1 VQDIDRLTERAQ
13 GVRAQAAT
21 NMNER
26 SSRSHT
32 ILTVWLETTR
42 ADGKFHSKLN
52 LVDLAGSERRKAV
65 GDKGAET
72 SREGDAINKSLLT
85 LQNVVM
91 ALGQKGAV
99 PSFRSSKLTHFLKD
113 SIGGNCK
120 TTLCACAWGDPSKVS
135 ETLATCRHAP
145 AASCPLASS
154 YAHAQLTHSTSPQS
168 RHCVHCL
175 VALRAACACAS
186 ARLA

>member
-1 VQDIDRLTERAQ
+1 MPTQCARTVCELVQDIDRLIERAQ
-13 GVRAQAAT
+13 NVRAQAAT

-32 ILTVWLETTR
+32 ILTVWLETTS
-42 ADGKFHSKLN
+42 ADGAFHAKLN

-65 GDKGAET
+65 GDKGADT
-72 SREGDAINKSLLT
+72 AREGDAINKSLLT

-120 TTLCACAWGDPSKVS
+120 TTLCACAWGDPGKVS
-135 ETLATCRHAP
+135 ETLATCRCALK
-145 AASCPLASS
+145 AYS
-154 YAHAQLTHSTSPQS
+154 S
-168 RHCVHCL
+168 RHM
-175 VALRAACACAS
+175 
-186 ARLA
+186 

>member
-1 VQDIDRLTERAQ
+1 MHTRQPPKIVITHSGNERAWLQDIDKLIERAQ
-13 GVRAQAAT
+13 NVRAQAAT
-21 NMNER
+21 DMNAR

-32 ILTVWLETTR
+32 ILTVWLETTT
-42 ADGKFHSKLN
+42 AEGKLHAKLN

-72 SREGDAINKSLLT
+72 NREGDAINKSLLT

-120 TTLCACAWGDPSKVS
+120 TTLCACAWGDPGKVQ
-135 ETLATCRHAP
+135 ETLATCRCARKL
-145 AASCPLASS
+145 AAHKSCSCWMSLW
-154 YAHAQLTHSTSPQS
+154 L
-168 RHCVHCL
+168 
-175 VALRAACACAS
+175 
-186 ARLA
+186 

>member
-1 VQDIDRLTERAQ
+1 MQDVSQLIERAQ
-13 GVRAQAAT
+13 EVRAQAAT
-21 NMNER
+21 NMNDR

-32 ILTVWLETTR
+32 ILTLWLETES

-65 GDKGAET
+65 GDKGAAT
-72 SREGDAINKSLLT
+72 AKEGDAINKSLLT

-99 PSFRSSKLTHFLKD
+99 PSFRTSKLTHFLKD

-135 ETLATCRHAP
+135 ETLATCRCGP
-145 AASCPLASS
+145 ACRKCGRDWDHWL
-154 YAHAQLTHSTSPQS
+154 
-168 RHCVHCL
+168 C
-175 VALRAACACAS
+175 AL
-186 ARLA
+186 